1 MKTVAKRGRPRK
13 FSEDEALDQ
22 IMQVFWRHGFAATSL
37 DQIAAAA
44 GMNRPSLYAAFG
56 SKKDMYLKVIFRF
69 ADQMQTYLRAA
80 GGNATGAPARLKAI
94 MSAAVDL
101 YAGKSELSDAALGCL
116 AVSTLP
122 SEVMDDPDFRDAL
135 TDVVTRMD
143 RGFANLIRQ
152 DAAGNVAEDE
162 IQLAARH
169 LSLVLH
175 GLSVRARTGEPP
187 ETLKQLATT
196 AVEKLLPG
204 AFLRD
209 V

>member
-1 MKTVAKRGRPRK
+1 MH
-13 FSEDEALDQ
+13 
-22 IMQVFWRHGFAATSL
+22 VFWRHGFAATSL

-56 SKKDMYLKVIFRF
+56 SKKDMYLRVIFRF

-80 GGNATGAPARLKAI
+80 GGDETGAPGRLKAI

-101 YAGKSELSDAALGCL
+101 YAGKSKLSDAALGCL

-135 TDVVTRMD
+135 TDVVSRMD

-152 DAAGNVAEDE
+152 DATGGMDE
-162 IQLAARH
+162 EEVVLAAQH

-175 GLSVRARTGEPP
+175 GLSVRARAGEPP
-187 ETLKQLATT
+187 EALKRLATT
-196 AVEKLLPG
+196 AVDKLLPR
-204 AFLRD
+204 AFAA
-209 V
+209 